1 VDGATSIVDEA
12 SMQILSRIAAI
23 TRIVLIGETGVVAVA
38 MRDAGSAFDCDDE
51 CVILALARHAR

>member
-1 VDGATSIVDEA
+1 
-12 SMQILSRIAAI
+12 MQILSRIAAI